1 MQEHIQKYYES
12 FANKQVVFC
21 GIGVSHQPL
30 IEKFASFGAKVT
42 ACDKRTKEQ
51 LGDLY
56 DKYTQKGIDLQ
67 LGEGYMDQLQGDVIF
82 RTPGIHY
89 NHPSLVKAR
98 EQGIPVTSEM
108 EEFFKLCPAPIF
120 AVTGSDGKTTTTS
133 IICELLKTTGKT
145 VHLGGNI
152 GTPLLPVVETISEED
167 YVVVELSSFQLMSMK
182 KGPAVSVVTNVAPNH
197 LDVHKD
203 MEEYIEA
210 KTNIFRYQDG
220 NSKTV
225 LNLENDITRNFSCLV
240 NGKVSYF
247 SHLQSVENGCYCKDY
262 QIFAVNDG
270 QDNFVIDCNDIKLPG
285 AHNVQNY
292 MAAIAAVWG
301 MVSVENIQKVAKE
314 FGGVE
319 HRIEF
324 VRELGGVR
332 WYNDSIATSPTRA
345 IAGLNSFEQKQIIIA
360 GGYDKHIPFDPFAQK
375 AIEKIKILVLTG
387 DTSDAIEQCVK
398 KQEGYSP
405 ETIEIIRAESME
417 EAVQVAYQK
426 AKEGDIVSLSPA
438 CASFD
443 RYPNFAVRGRHYKQL
458 VKELKD

>member
-12 FANKQVVFC
+12 FAGKMVTFC

-42 ACDKRTKEQ
+42 ACDKRTKDQ
-51 LGDLY
+51 LGDLFE
-56 DKYTQKGIDLQ
+56 KYTQMGIVLH
-67 LGEGYMDQLQGDVIF
+67 LGENYMDCLQGDVIF

-133 IICELLKTTGKT
+133 IIAELLKTTGKT

-152 GTPLLPVVETISEED
+152 GTPLLPVVETISED
-167 YVVVELSSFQLMSMK
+167 DFVVVELSSFQLMSMK

-197 LDVHKD
+197 LDVHKN

-210 KTNIFRYQDG
+210 KTNIFRYQDEDT
-220 NSKTV
+220 KTV
-225 LNLENDITRNFSCLV
+225 LNLENDITRDFASLV
-240 NGKVSYF
+240 NGKVSFF
-247 SHLQSVENGCYCKDY
+247 SHLQSVENGCYCKNN
-262 QIFAVNDG
+262 QIFAVVDG
-270 QDNFVIDCNDIKLPG
+270 QEILVIDCCDIKLPG
-285 AHNVQNY
+285 AHNIQNY

-301 MVSVENIQKVAKE
+301 IVSIENIQKVAQE

-324 VRELGGVR
+324 VRELNGVR

-375 AIEKIKILVLTG
+375 AIEKIKVLILTG
-387 DTSDAIEQCVK
+387 DTADAIEACVK
-398 KQEGYSP
+398 KQEGYSSDV
-405 ETIEIIRAESME
+405 IEMIRAATME
-417 EAVQVAYQK
+417 EAVQIAYDK
-426 AKEGDIVSLSPA
+426 ATRGDIVSLSPA

-443 RYPNFAVRGRHYKQL
+443 CYPNFAVRGRHYKQL
-458 VKELKD
+458 VHELKD

>member
-1 MQEHIQKYYES
+1 MNDMIKAYYTS
-12 FANKQVVFC
+12 FQGKSVVFC

-30 IEKFASFGAKVT
+30 IEKFASFGANVV

-56 DKYTQKGIDLQ
+56 DTYINKGIELH
-67 LGEGYMDQLQGDVIF
+67 LGEGYMENLKGDLIF

-98 EQGIPVTSEM
+98 EQGIRVTSEM

-133 IICELLKTTGKT
+133 IIYELLKTTGKR

-152 GTPLLPVVETISEED
+152 GTPLLPVVEEIHSDD

-203 MEEYIEA
+203 MDEYIEA
-210 KTNIFRYQDG
+210 KTNILRYQEA
-220 NSKTV
+220 NSRTI
-225 LNLENDITRNFSCLV
+225 LNLENDITCDFGSLV
-240 NGKVSYF
+240 NGEVSYF
-247 SHLQSVENGCYCKDY
+247 SHLQSVENGCYCKDNT
-262 QIFAVNDG
+262 IFAVCDHKTT
-270 QDNFVIDCNDIKLPG
+270 FVVSCSDIKLPG

-301 MVSVENIQKVAKE
+301 IVSVENIQKVAKE

-324 VRELGGVR
+324 VRELNGVR

-345 IAGLNSFEQKQIIIA
+345 IAGLNSFDKKQIIIA

-375 AIEKIKILVLTG
+375 AIEKIKILILTG
-387 DTSDAIEQCVK
+387 DTADAIEACVK
-398 KQEGYSP
+398 KQEGYSS
-405 ETIEIIRAESME
+405 EIIEILRASTME
-417 EAVQVAYQK
+417 EAVQMAYQK

-458 VKELKD
+458 VEEFKD

>member
-1 MQEHIQKYYES
+1 MQERIQEYYES

-21 GIGVSHQPL
+21 GIGVSHQQL

-42 ACDKRTKEQ
+42 ACDKRTKEE

-56 DKYTQKGIDLQ
+56 DKYTQKGITLI
-67 LGEGYMDQLQGDVIF
+67 LGEGYMDNLQGDVIF

-89 NHPSLVKAR
+89 HHPSLVKAR
-98 EQGIPVTSEM
+98 QQGIPVTSEM

-152 GTPLLPVVETISEED
+152 GTPLLPVVETISSND
-167 YVVVELSSFQLMSMK
+167 YVVVELSSFQLMSMR

-203 MEEYIEA
+203 MDEYIEA
-210 KTNIFRYQDG
+210 KTNIFRYQET

-225 LNLENDITRNFSCLV
+225 LNLENEITRNFSDKV
-240 NGKVSYF
+240 NGTVSFF
-247 SHLQSVENGCYCKDY
+247 SHLQPVNNGCYCKNDTIY
-262 QIFAVNDG
+262 AVYDEKETL
-270 QDNFVIDCNDIKLPG
+270 VISCKDIKLPG

-301 MVSVENIQKVAKE
+301 LVSVENIQKVAKE

-324 VRELGGVR
+324 VRELNGVR

-345 IAGLNSFEQKQIIIA
+345 IAGLNSFPQKQIIIA

-375 AIEKIKILVLTG
+375 AIEKIKILILTG
-387 DTSDAIEQCVK
+387 DTSDAIENCVK
-398 KQEGYSP
+398 NQDGYSSDV
-405 ETIEIIRAESME
+405 IEIVRAASME
-417 EAVQVAYQK
+417 EAVQIAYQK
-426 AKEGDIVSLSPA
+426 AKAGDIVSLSPA

-458 VKELKD
+458 VEELKD

>member
-1 MQEHIQKYYES
+1 MNDTIKQYYAS
-12 FANKQVVFC
+12 FQGKKVVFC

-30 IEKFASFGAKVT
+30 IEKFASFGANVI

-56 DKYTQKGIDLQ
+56 NTYTNKGIELR
-67 LGEGYMDQLQGDVIF
+67 LGEEYMEHLDGDLIF

-89 NHPSLVKAR
+89 NHPALANAR

-108 EEFFKLCPAPIF
+108 EEFFKLCPATIF
-120 AVTGSDGKTTTTS
+120 AITGSDGKTTTTS
-133 IICELLKTTGKT
+133 IIYELLKTTGKR

-152 GTPLLPVVETISEED
+152 GTPLLPIVEEIDPND

-182 KGPAVSVVTNVAPNH
+182 KGPAVAVVTNVAPNH

-203 MEEYIEA
+203 MNEYIEA
-210 KTNIFRYQDG
+210 KTNVLRYQETTG
-220 NSKTV
+220 KTV
-225 LNLENDITRNFSCLV
+225 LNFENDITRDFAPLV
-240 NGKVSYF
+240 RGDLAYF
-247 SHLQSVENGCYCKDY
+247 SHLQFVNNGCYCKDNC
-262 QIFAVNDG
+262 IIAVSG
-270 QDNFVIDCNDIKLPG
+270 GTETIVVDCTDIKLPG

-301 MVSVENIQKVAKE
+301 IVSVENIQKVAKE

-324 VRELGGVR
+324 VRELHGVR

-345 IAGLNSFEQKQIIIA
+345 IAGLNSFDQKQIIIA
-360 GGYDKHIPFDPFAQK
+360 GGYDKHIPFDPFAEK
-375 AIEKIKILVLTG
+375 AIEKIKVLILTG
-387 DTSDAIEQCVK
+387 DTSDAIENCVK
-398 KQEGYSP
+398 KQEGYSAD
-405 ETIEIIRAESME
+405 TIEILCAASME
-417 EAVQVAYQK
+417 EAVQIAYQK
-426 AKEGDIVSLSPA
+426 AKSGDVVSLSPA

-458 VKELKD
+458 VHELKD

>member
-1 MQEHIQKYYES
+1 MNNKIQEYYTS
-12 FANKQVVFC
+12 FKDKKVVFC

-30 IEKFASFGAKVT
+30 IEKFASFGAKVV
-42 ACDKRTKEQ
+42 ACDKRTPEQ
-51 LGDLY
+51 MGSLY
-56 DKYTQKGIDLQ
+56 DQYIQKGITLK
-67 LGEGYMDQLQGDVIF
+67 LGEGYMEDLQGDIIF

-89 NHPSLVKAR
+89 NHSSLVAAR
-98 EQGIPVTSEM
+98 EKGIPVTSEM

-133 IICELLKTTGKT
+133 IISELLKTTGKT

-152 GTPLLPVVETISEED
+152 GTPLLPIVETICTDD

-182 KGPAVSVVTNVAPNH
+182 QGPFVSVVTNVAPNH

-203 MEEYIEA
+203 MDEYIEA
-210 KTNIFRYQDG
+210 KTNILQFQSL

-225 LNLENDITRNFSCLV
+225 LNMENDITRSFASIV
-240 NGKVSYF
+240 KGKCCFF
-247 SHLQSVENGCYCKDY
+247 SHLQKVDNGCYCKDNA
-262 QIFAVNDG
+262 IFAVEQGIETKVVDF
-270 QDNFVIDCNDIKLPG
+270 QDIKLPG
-285 AHNVQNY
+285 AHNIQNY
-292 MAAIAAVWG
+292 MAAISAVWG
-301 MVSVENIQKVAKE
+301 IVSAQNIQKVAKE

-345 IAGLNSFEQKQIIIA
+345 IAGLNSFDTKQIIIA

-375 AIEKIKILVLTG
+375 AIEKIKILILTG
-387 DTSDAIEQCVK
+387 DTANAIEQCVK
-398 KQEGYSP
+398 KQEGYSSD
-405 ETIEIIRAESME
+405 IIQILRAESME
-417 EAVQVAYQK
+417 EAVKIAFEH

-443 RYPNFAVRGRHYKQL
+443 RYPNFAIRGRHYKDLVNQL
-458 VKELKD
+458 

>member
-1 MQEHIQKYYES
+1 MNDVIKAYYDS
-12 FANKQVVFC
+12 FQGKQIVFC

-30 IEKFASFGAKVT
+30 IEKFASFGAKVV

-56 DKYTQKGIDLQ
+56 TTYTEKGIELH
-67 LGEGYMDQLQGDVIF
+67 LGEGYMDDLHGDLIF

-89 NHPSLVKAR
+89 DHPSLAKAR

-108 EEFFKLCPAPIF
+108 EEFFSLCPAPIF

-133 IICELLKTTGKT
+133 IIYELLKTTGKK

-152 GTPLLPVVETISEED
+152 GTPLLPVVESIAADD

-182 KGPAVSVVTNVAPNH
+182 KGPFVSVVTNVAPNH

-203 MEEYIEA
+203 MEEYTMA
-210 KTNIFRYQDG
+210 KTNIFRYQEK

-225 LNLENDITRNFSCLV
+225 LNLENDITKGFAPLV
-240 NGKVSYF
+240 PGNVSYF
-247 SHLQSVENGCYCKDY
+247 SHLQSVENGCYCNDLS
-262 QIFAVNDG
+262 IVAVLDG
-270 QDNFVIDCNDIKLPG
+270 KETKVVDCCDIKLPG
-285 AHNVQNY
+285 SHNVQNY

-301 MVSVENIQKVAKE
+301 LVSVENIQKVAKE

-324 VRELGGVR
+324 VRELNGVR

-345 IAGLNSFEQKQIIIA
+345 IAGLNSFAQKQIIIA

-375 AIEKIKILVLTG
+375 AIEKIKLLILTG
-387 DTSDAIEQCVK
+387 DTADAIESCVK
-398 KQEGYSP
+398 NQDGYSADV
-405 ETIEIIRAESME
+405 ISILRADSME
-417 EAVQVAYQK
+417 DAVKMAFEN
-426 AKEGDIVSLSPA
+426 AKEGDVVSLSPA

-458 VKELKD
+458 VNEL

>member
-1 MQEHIQKYYES
+1 MNQKIKEYYTS
-12 FANKQVVFC
+12 FQGKQVVFC

-30 IEKFASFGAKVT
+30 IEKFASFGVKVV

-56 DKYTQKGIDLQ
+56 DTYTQQGIRLQ
-67 LGEGYMDQLQGDVIF
+67 LGEGYMDHLEGDVIF

-89 NHPSLVKAR
+89 DHPSLVEAR
-98 EQGIPVTSEM
+98 GKGIPVTSEM

-133 IICELLKTTGKT
+133 IIYELLKTTGKQ

-152 GTPLLPVVETISEED
+152 GTPLLPVVENITPDD

-182 KGPAVSVVTNVAPNH
+182 QGPSVAVVTNVAPNH

-203 MEEYIEA
+203 MNEYIQA
-210 KTNIFRYQDG
+210 KTHVFQFQTRD
-220 NSKTV
+220 SKTV
-225 LNLENDITRNFSCLV
+225 LNLENDITRGFVPMVHGECSC
-240 NGKVSYF
+240 F
-247 SHLQSVENGCYCKDY
+247 SHLQKVENGCYCSENT
-262 QIFAVNDG
+262 IVAVSQG
-270 QDNFVIDCNDIKLPG
+270 EETPVVSFEDIKLPG
-285 AHNVQNY
+285 AHNIQNY
-292 MAAIAAVWG
+292 MAAICAVWG
-301 MVSVENIQKVAKE
+301 IVSVENIQKVAKE

-324 VRELGGVR
+324 VRELNGVR

-345 IAGLNSFEQKQIIIA
+345 IAGLNSFHQKQIIIA

-375 AIEKIKILVLTG
+375 AIEKIKLLILTG
-387 DTSDAIEQCVK
+387 DTADAIENCVK
-398 KQEGYSP
+398 NQKGYSP
-405 ETIEIIRAESME
+405 ETIQILRADSME
-417 EAVQVAYQK
+417 NAVKLAYEY
-426 AKEGDIVSLSPA
+426 AKNGDIVSLSPA

-458 VKELKD
+458 VNEL

>member
-12 FANKQVVFC
+12 FADKQITFC

-30 IEKFASFGAKVT
+30 IEKFASFGARVI

-51 LGDLY
+51 LGDLF
-56 DKYTQKGIDLQ
+56 DRYTQMGVDLH
-67 LGEGYMDQLQGDVIF
+67 LGDGYMDNLQGDVIF

-89 NHPSLVKAR
+89 HHPSLVKAR

-152 GTPLLPVVETISEED
+152 GTPLLPVVEHISADD

-210 KTNIFRYQDG
+210 KTNIFRYQQQ

-225 LNLENDITRNFSCLV
+225 LNLENDITRDFASMV
-240 NGKVSYF
+240 NGEVAYF
-247 SHLQSVENGCYCKDY
+247 SHLQRVVNGCYCKGN
-262 QIFAVNDG
+262 QIVSVVDG
-270 QDNFVIDCNDIKLPG
+270 AETLVIDCGDIKLPG

-292 MAAIAAVWG
+292 LAAIAAVWG
-301 MVSVENIQKVAKE
+301 IVSVENIQKVAKE

-324 VRELGGVR
+324 VRELNGVR

-345 IAGLNSFEQKQIIIA
+345 IAGLNSFPQKQIIIA

-375 AIEKIKILVLTG
+375 AIEKIKILILTG
-387 DTSDAIEQCVK
+387 DTADAIEECVK
-398 KQEGYSP
+398 KQDGYSC
-405 ETIEIIRAESME
+405 ETIEIVRADSME
-417 EAVQVAYQK
+417 EAVQIAYQK
-426 AKEGDIVSLSPA
+426 ANSGDVVSLSPA

-458 VKELKD
+458 VNALKD

>member
-30 IEKFASFGAKVT
+30 IEKFATYGAKVI

-56 DKYTQKGIDLQ
+56 DKYIQMGIALQ
-67 LGEGYMDQLQGDVIF
+67 LGEGYMDHLQGDLIF

-152 GTPLLPVVETISEED
+152 GTPLLPVVETISEDD

-225 LNLENDITRNFSCLV
+225 LNFENDITRNFSSLV

-247 SHLQSVENGCYCKDY
+247 SHLQSVEKGCYCKDH
-262 QIFAVNDG
+262 QIFAVDDG
-270 QDNFVIDCNDIKLPG
+270 QDNFVIDCSDIKLPG
-285 AHNVQNY
+285 AHNIQNY
-292 MAAIAAVWG
+292 MAAIAAVWS

-360 GGYDKHIPFDPFAQK
+360 GGYDKHIPFDPFALK
-375 AIEKIKILVLTG
+375 AIEKIKILILTG
-387 DTSDAIEQCVK
+387 DTADAIEECVK
-398 KQEGYSP
+398 KQEGYST
-405 ETIEIIRAESME
+405 ETIEIIRTQSME

-426 AKEGDIVSLSPA
+426 ARPGDIVSLSPA

-458 VKELKD
+458 VQELKG

>member
-1 MQEHIQKYYES
+1 
-12 FANKQVVFC
+12 
-21 GIGVSHQPL
+21 
-30 IEKFASFGAKVT
+30 
-42 ACDKRTKEQ
+42 
-51 LGDLY
+51 
-56 DKYTQKGIDLQ
+56 
-67 LGEGYMDQLQGDVIF
+67 MDHLEGDVIF

-89 NHPSLVKAR
+89 NHPSLVQAR

-133 IICELLKTTGKT
+133 IIYELLKTTGKN

-152 GTPLLPVVETISEED
+152 GTPLLPVVETIEQDD
-167 YVVVELSSFQLMSMK
+167 YVVVELSSFQLMSME
-182 KGPAVSVVTNVAPNH
+182 KGPFVAVVTNVAPNH
-197 LDVHKD
+197 LDVHRD

-210 KTNIFRYQDG
+210 KTNIFRYQKE

-225 LNLENDITRNFSCLV
+225 LNFENDITKGFAPLV
-240 NGKVSYF
+240 NGNLSYF
-247 SHLQSVENGCYCKDY
+247 SHLQMVENGCYCKNNE
-262 QIFAVNDG
+262 IFAVDSG
-270 QDNFVIDCNDIKLPG
+270 CDVSVVRCSDIKLPG
-285 AHNVQNY
+285 DHNVQNY

-301 MVSVENIQKVAKE
+301 VVSVENIQKVAKE

-324 VRELGGVR
+324 VRELKGVR

-375 AIEKIKILVLTG
+375 AIEKIKILILTG
-387 DTSDAIEQCVK
+387 DTSDAIETCVK
-398 KQEGYSP
+398 KQDGYSSDL
-405 ETIEIIRAESME
+405 IDIIRAESME
-417 EAVQVAYQK
+417 DAVQIAYEK
-426 AKEGDIVSLSPA
+426 ATVGDIVSLSPA

-443 RYPNFAVRGRHYKQL
+443 RYPNFAVRGKHYKQL
-458 VKELKD
+458 VQELKD